1 MGQYWMI
8 VNFDKRQTY
17 GSWGKLGEWFFDGK
31 SPSYLETSLC
41 QPKLPDRDVLISPF
55 KPGEVCT
62 YAHGD
67 YPALYFPKTAPHS
80 MTCQALWEIGRKHMY
95 RHVAALA
102 ANCSWAGDRIMC
114 IGDYLDNK
122 DIPETLFTPAE
133 REEFGPRL
141 ALRISFP
148 DRQTDR
154 RLSRA
159 TDPAQYFALQYVR
172 ESAVARIGCQ
182 VSGVGFGEVILSRIC
197 LSSDPSTNMA
207 SEGLSQGV
215 WAGDRF
221 DFVATEWLQ
230 ELGDDAHWI
239 DVSEEVVEEM
249 EGSARLMSPDEK

>member
-1 MGQYWMI
+1 MVDEI
-8 VNFDKRQTY
+8 FSHV
-17 GSWGKLGEWFFDGK
+17 E
-31 SPSYLETSLC
+31 
-41 QPKLPDRDVLISPF
+41 KLPDLLCF
-55 KPGEVCT
+55 
-62 YAHGD
+62 
-67 YPALYFPKTAPHS
+67 S
-80 MTCQALWEIGRKHMY
+80 MTCQALWEIGRKHIY

-133 REEFGPRL
+133 REEFSLDSLYEYPFQIAKQNLDLDLLWINSEISKRFGGFRL
-141 ALRISFP
+141 ADRSRDLGVIRHLCNDGHDMQPPIKSGNRILRNISRF
-148 DRQTDR
+148 
-154 RLSRA
+154 
-159 TDPAQYFALQYVR
+159 QYVR
-172 ESAVARIGCQ
+172 ESALLELTARYP
-182 VSGVGFGEVILSRIC
+182 GVGFGEVILSRIC

-230 ELGDDAHWI
+230 ELGDDAHWT

-249 EGSARLMSPDEK
+249 EEICEVDCHHY